1 MAENPS
7 SPKQNGKAKKKK
19 NRKEAKNT
27 DEAYRTSVKNKV
39 GQKVG
44 STSVAST
51 SAGPPN
57 PILDPFG
64 DDKDFPDS
72 EVVWENA
79 RRIDNPYNG
88 LYFQEEIPAEVASD
102 VMAGRVAEWYRVY
115 QNKMIPSENCQG
127 LEILSGQVQV
137 LYKCV
142 KRFESKDKEY
152 RNKARREQI
161 LSLADECG

>member
-1 MAENPS
+1 
-7 SPKQNGKAKKKK
+7 
-19 NRKEAKNT
+19 
-27 DEAYRTSVKNKV
+27 
-39 GQKVG
+39 
-44 STSVAST
+44 
-51 SAGPPN
+51 
-57 PILDPFG
+57 
-64 DDKDFPDS
+64 
-72 EVVWENA
+72 
-79 RRIDNPYNG
+79 
-88 LYFQEEIPAEVASD
+88 
-102 VMAGRVAEWYRVY
+102 MAGRVAEWYRVY